1 MSYIELIT
9 AFVAP
14 WVVLELLLL
23 FKRND
28 PIKTV
33 LSGVLAVGAITI
45 IISAPLNQILAS
57 QGILEF
63 NSSESLFMIGL
74 VPFEI
79 YGLIAGMCLFSGLI
93 LYFLRPR
100 IHPVRI
106 PSRWIKLGGVALLV
120 PLAITCLIMLRE
132 PSLNH
137 MGVILLW
144 FSIVMGSQWFF
155 GGSLVWRTKSM
166 FISACL
172 FSTGYFCL
180 IDAFAI
186 HKAYWGVNPFL
197 SSGISLFG
205 LPIERVLYYL
215 SINLCYCQ
223 GLELFWYLNR
233 RKGLF
238 TPREQARTR

>member
-28 PIKTV
+28 PIRTV
-33 LSGVLAVGAITI
+33 LSGVIITGVLTL
-45 IISAPLNQILAS
+45 IISAPLNQILA
-57 QGILEF
+57 QQNILVF
-63 NSSESLFMIGL
+63 NRFESLYMVGDL
-74 VPFEI
+74 PVEI

-100 IHPVRI
+100 IHPVRF
-106 PSRWIKLGGVALLV
+106 PSRWIKLGGIAFFA
-120 PLAITCLIMLRE
+120 PLAITCIIMLRE
-132 PSLNH
+132 PTFAH

-144 FSIVMGSQWFF
+144 FSFVMGAMWLF
-155 GGSLVWRTKSM
+155 GGSLVWRTKSR
-166 FISACL
+166 FILATLISTIY
-172 FSTGYFCL
+172 FSL

-186 HKAYWGVNPFL
+186 HKGYWIVNASL
-197 SSGISLFG
+197 SSGITIFG
-205 LPIERVLYYL
+205 LPIERSLFYL
-215 SINLCYCQ
+215 CMNLAFCQ
-223 GLELFWYLNR
+223 GLELFWYVNR

-238 TPREQARTR
+238 TERARIR